1 MEKVERRREIKELIL
16 IEKDEG
22 KLRLLH
28 NRYKEQDKV
37 VKRSARADKR
47 KFIENLA
54 EEAEQ
59 ANKTQDI
66 IKLYDITR
74 TLSGQRRKTQNN
86 KLLNK
91 DGKVLTG
98 EKKKMER
105 WVEFIKDYFQDV
117 VPETDFEMNEG
128 TETT

>member
-54 EEAEQ
+54 EETEQ
-59 ANKTQDI
+59 ANKTQI
-66 IKLYDITR
+66 I
-74 TLSGQRRKTQNN
+74 
-86 KLLNK
+86 
-91 DGKVLTG
+91 
-98 EKKKMER
+98 
-105 WVEFIKDYFQDV
+105 
-117 VPETDFEMNEG
+117 
-128 TETT
+128 